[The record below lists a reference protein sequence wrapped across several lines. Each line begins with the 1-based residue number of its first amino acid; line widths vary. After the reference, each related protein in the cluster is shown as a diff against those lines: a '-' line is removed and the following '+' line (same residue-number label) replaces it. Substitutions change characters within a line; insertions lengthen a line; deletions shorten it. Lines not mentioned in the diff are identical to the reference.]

1 MSSNPMARAVRIDS
15 MVVATLEPVLRSHLQ
30 GRAAQD
36 LPVYRAVAMDNDAL
50 DAFGQELANG
60 LRQRLGEQR
69 WSVEVTPSK
78 ARMGGGS
85 QPQAELP
92 SRCLRLRLDGVA
104 SHDLE
109 RRLRQGQTPLI
120 GRSRGDHISLDLR
133 SLLAGSAP
141 EDLLEEL
148 AQALLDASD

>member
-36 LPVYRAVAMDNDAL
+36 LPIYRAVAMDSDAL
-50 DAFGQELANG
+50 EAFGQELANG

-92 SRCLRLRLDGVA
+92 SRCLRIQLDGVA
-104 SHDLE
+104 THDLE

-148 AQALLDASD
+148 AQVLLDASD